1 MMEKREVDVA
11 DVLEALGIV
20 KAKWLEYNTI
30 EAPLNQAYPLLKTM
44 SIEID
49 ASAPKREVV

>member
-1 MMEKREVDVA
+1 MMEKRKVDVA

-44 SIEID
+44 SIETD